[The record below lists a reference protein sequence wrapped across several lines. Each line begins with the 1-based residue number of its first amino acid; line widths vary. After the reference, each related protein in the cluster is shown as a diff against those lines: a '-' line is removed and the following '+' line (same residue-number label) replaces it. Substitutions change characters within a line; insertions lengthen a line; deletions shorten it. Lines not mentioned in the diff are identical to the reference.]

1 MLIKAVARDSSL
13 VKTILTL
20 TTNPEPLTTV
30 LNMPSETIGLIA
42 GNGKFPILF
51 AREARRQNMK
61 VVAAAI
67 QGDTSFF
74 LKFFTDECAWFKVGE
89 LKKLFSFLKDRGVS
103 KVIMAGQVNPKNLF
117 DKTVELDGQFKDLL
131 QALED
136 RKADTIFRAVANKLK
151 EEGLELLE
159 STFLLKD
166 YLAPQGTLTTRGPTI
181 SELDDIAFGRTIA
194 KAMGGLDVGQ
204 TVVIREKAI
213 VAIEAMEGTDRCIR
227 RGGEI
232 SREGAVVVKMSKPG
246 QDLRFDIPVIGP
258 KTIRTMIHAH
268 AACLAIEAGKTLIID
283 RLACVRFA
291 NKAGICI
298 VAS

>member
-1 MLIKAVARDSSL
+1 M
-13 VKTILTL
+13 
-20 TTNPEPLTTV
+20 
-30 LNMPSETIGLIA
+30 ETIGLIA

-67 QGDTSFF
+67 KGDTSFL
-74 LKFFTDECAWFKVGE
+74 LKFFTDELAWFQVGE
-89 LKKLFSFLKDRGVS
+89 LKKLFSFLKDRGVTR
-103 KVIMAGQVNPKNLF
+103 VIMAGQVNPNNLF
-117 DKTVELDGQFKDLL
+117 DKNVALGDEYQDLMK
-131 QALED
+131 ALED
-136 RKADTIFRAVANKLK
+136 RKADTIFRAVADKLK
-151 EEGLELLE
+151 AEGLELLD

-166 YLAPQGTLTTRGPTI
+166 YLAPKGTLSRRGPTI
-181 SELDDIAFGRTIA
+181 SELEDITFGRTIA

-204 TVVIREKAI
+204 TVVIKEKAI

-232 SREGAVVVKMSKPG
+232 AREGAVVVKMSKPG
-246 QDLRFDIPVIGP
+246 QDQRFDIPVVGP
-258 KTIRTMIHAH
+258 RTLQNMIRVNAK
-268 AACLAIEAGKTLIID
+268 CLAIEADKTLIID
-283 RLACVRFA
+283 RDQCLKMA